1 MGCSNRLQPRA
12 LSSISSSRTSAI
24 ASFKLRVP
32 LLDHGTGEYS
42 SLGHMHRGTVR
53 VKTGDRVKQGDL
65 LGQIGSGGD
74 SHFPHLHYQLQMPSG
89 LDFRADGLPARF
101 ENISFDLM
109 GKPMKIS
116 SPKRGIFMEAH

>member
-1 MGCSNRLQPRA
+1 M
-12 LSSISSSRTSAI
+12 
-24 ASFKLRVP
+24 P

-65 LGQIGSGGD
+65 LGQIGSGV
-74 SHFPHLHYQLQMPSG
+74 
-89 LDFRADGLPARF
+89 
-101 ENISFDLM
+101 M